1 MKSRTIAAVSLVLL
15 LVIFSSAGPVC
26 AAEKKEIRIGVLM
39 PLTGYIS
46 HFGVMQEAALK
57 MVEKEIKEKGGVG
70 DLNVRFIV
78 YDTACKP
85 RDAIL
90 MAQKLISSDQ
100 AHCILGPFLST
111 ECEQVFP
118 VVNSAQV
125 PIITGSSAKPGL
137 TKANRP
143 WTFRNLMTSDK
154 ITQPAMKA
162 WVQAHNIKSVVIL
175 TDIKSKVSETYGKTV
190 APGILKELGVQ
201 IKENIDFVTDD
212 VDFSAQ
218 VTKAKA
224 ANPDGLVLA
233 GEYTPAANLAREA
246 AKQGLKLPLI
256 GDVPIVTDQYI
267 KLAGQ
272 AAEGTYAST
281 DFWMGNPDPRVKS
294 FIDAFKKQFGK
305 DVLPHTTTAGM
316 YNTLLVTRHLIET
329 LKLSGKPEDLQKDR
343 EKIRDGWAKLKDF
356 QGLSKISINEDGDAL
371 MDYWVLVVRDGNWT
385 KAN

>member
-1 MKSRTIAAVSLVLL
+1 MKSRTIAALSFVLL
-15 LVIFSSAGPVC
+15 LFIALSAGPGC
-26 AAEKKEIRIGVLM
+26 AAENKEIRIGVLL

-46 HFGVMQEAALK
+46 HFGLMQEATLK
-57 MVEKEIKEKGGVG
+57 MVEKEIKEKSGIGGF
-70 DLNVRFIV
+70 NVKFIV

-100 AHCILGPFLST
+100 VHCILGPFLST

-118 VVNSAQV
+118 VVNSARV

-154 ITQPAMKA
+154 INEPAIGA
-162 WVQAHNIKSVVIL
+162 WVKAHNVKSVVIL
-175 TDIKSKVSETYGKTV
+175 TDIKSKVSETYGKAV
-190 APGILKELGVQ
+190 APGILKKLGVQ
-201 IKENIDFVTDD
+201 IKENIDFVTED

-233 GEYTPAANLAREA
+233 GEYAPAANLAREA
-246 AKQGLKLPLI
+246 AKQGLKLPLLADI
-256 GDVPIVTDQYI
+256 TIVSDQYI

-272 AAEGTYAST
+272 AAEGTYAPT
-281 DFWMGNPDPRVKS
+281 DFWMGNPDPKVQN
-294 FIDAFKKQFGK
+294 FIATFKQQFGK
-305 DVLPHTTTAGM
+305 DVMPHPTTAGM

-329 LKLSGKPEDLQKDR
+329 QKLSGKPEDLQKDR
-343 EKIRDGWAKLKDF
+343 EKIRDGWAQLKDF
-356 QGLSKISINEDGDAL
+356 PALSKISINEDGEAL
-371 MDYWVLVVRDGNWT
+371 MDYWVLVVRDGKWI
-385 KAN
+385 KAD